1 MTSDRPRREPALVGD
16 LIEEV
21 LGRIARA
28 DVAPMVRLHRQWEE
42 TAGQWADKCRPVAL
56 GDGVLT
62 VEVRNGMD
70 ASMLR
75 YDAETLLHDVQ
86 AVIGEEL
93 PVKRLVIKVAGGGDP
108 AR

>member
-1 MTSDRPRREPALVGD
+1 MSSDRPRRDPKLVGD

-28 DVAPMVRLHRQWEE
+28 DVAPMVRLHRQWDE
-42 TAGQWADKCRPVAL
+42 TAGRWADKCRPVAL

-62 VEVRNGMD
+62 VEVGNGMD

-75 YDAETLLHDVQ
+75 YDAETLLGAVQ
-86 AVIGEEL
+86 QVVGEEL
-93 PVKRLVIKVAGGGDP
+93 PVKRLVIKVAGGRDP